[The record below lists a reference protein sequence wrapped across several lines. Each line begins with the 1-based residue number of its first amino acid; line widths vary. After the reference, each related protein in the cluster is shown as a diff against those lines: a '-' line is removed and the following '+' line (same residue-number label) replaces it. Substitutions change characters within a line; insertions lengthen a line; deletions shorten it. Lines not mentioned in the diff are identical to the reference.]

1 MVEGTKFGLRIFFL
15 SEALGFEI
23 LGFLETEEEEEEE
36 EEEATLA
43 RDNPQS
49 QRLLRES
56 EKGEM
61 ELELFR

>member
-36 EEEATLA
+36 EVTLA

>member
-36 EEEATLA
+36 EEVTLA